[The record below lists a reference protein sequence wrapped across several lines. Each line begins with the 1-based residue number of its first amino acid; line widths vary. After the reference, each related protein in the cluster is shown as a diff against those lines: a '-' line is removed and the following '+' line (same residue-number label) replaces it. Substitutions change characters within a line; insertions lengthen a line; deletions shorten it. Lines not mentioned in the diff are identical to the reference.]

1 MDLARPTPE
10 SDRKANERLPGHNP
24 GPGSPGDRGDNRAR
38 PPVREEDRPRED
50 RQKLP
55 VDGENAYGQESH

>member
-1 MDLARPTPE
+1 MPKRTSE
-10 SDRKANERLPGHNP
+10 SDRKASERLPGQTVRP
-24 GPGSPGDRGDNRAR
+24 SSPANRRDNRTR
-38 PPVREEDRPRED
+38 GRIREEDRPRED